1 MKLNFAIAALLLSA
15 APVLAASDTWTAEMQ
30 EDEGGPVM
38 TAWVDGTGAAGDAI
52 PPAIRIMCFDEVSFR
67 FDPGVVAEGEGA
79 MTPGNEAD
87 LLLKTDKAELTRHAL
102 YEDMDG
108 ALAVYVPKDD
118 ALIDMLRTGATIDI
132 SVPERAAFPVRT
144 FTLKGSSAALATLFA
159 SCP

>member
-1 MKLNFAIAALLLSA
+1 MKLEFAIAVLMVSALPA
-15 APVLAASDTWTAEMQ
+15 LAASDIWTAEMQ

-67 FDPGVVAEGEGA
+67 FDPGVVAGGDA
-79 MTPGNEAD
+79 MAPGDEAD
-87 LLLKTDKAELTRHAL
+87 LLLKSDKAEITRHAL

-108 ALAVYVPKDD
+108 ALAVYVPRDD
-118 ALIDMLRTGATIDI
+118 ALISMLRAGTKVDI
-132 SVPERAAFPVRT
+132 AVPARASFPIRT